1 MHIEFEVRILEIDY
15 DDIIRRLD
23 GIGAK
28 FEWDLIQKRYTYD
41 FKPRDSKR
49 WIRLRTNGKTTTLT
63 FKNIIKSAIDGTEEE
78 EIEVSDFDVCHSM
91 LSKLGYEPKAFQ
103 ENRRIQYN
111 YKGVEIDID
120 FWPFIPTYLEIEG
133 RSEEEVYEVV
143 RALGFSESDVT
154 ALDVDSIYKHY
165 GYNLDDVFE
174 LKLEEERK

>member
-63 FKNIIKSAIDGTEEE
+63 FKNIIKSK
-78 EIEVSDFDVCHSM
+78 F
-91 LSKLGYEPKAFQ
+91 
-103 ENRRIQYN
+103 
-111 YKGVEIDID
+111 
-120 FWPFIPTYLEIEG
+120 FII
-133 RSEEEVYEVV
+133 
-143 RALGFSESDVT
+143 
-154 ALDVDSIYKHY
+154 
-165 GYNLDDVFE
+165 
-174 LKLEEERK
+174 